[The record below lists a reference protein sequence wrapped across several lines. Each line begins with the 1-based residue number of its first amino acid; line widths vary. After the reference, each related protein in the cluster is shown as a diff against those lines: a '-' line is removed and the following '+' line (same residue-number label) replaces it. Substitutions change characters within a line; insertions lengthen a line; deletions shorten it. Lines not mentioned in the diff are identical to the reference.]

1 MTKTVQAI
9 FKILLRYLPF
19 VALIY
24 LALYLSDLQI
34 NLLLRPQNWAISG
47 FSFVILTLVM
57 FSRAIIWHRLL
68 HRFGVTVPLRV
79 AIQSYFRSILAK
91 FIPGKVWPLIS
102 RAEIIG
108 RHGYSVKHITLIG
121 LVNQISGILSGLT
134 VGLIGVL
141 YFDLVPDSLGL
152 LLPVVL
158 ITGSATAA
166 MAARQTIPIPRWVLN
181 RFTAADIRSTI
192 KIPMIADIVG
202 LQIINWGLMGLAY
215 TLLIDSL
222 GQSVGWMPV
231 LLQPLANVSGILAL
245 VVPSGLGV
253 REGVMVGYLMLAS
266 ASFTTATAIA
276 LTCRVWSLASE
287 LTVSIWGWLLVR

>member
-1 MTKTVQAI
+1 MQTI
-9 FKILLRYLPF
+9 LKIILRYLPF

-24 LALYLSDLQI
+24 LSLYLSDLQI
-34 NLLLRPQNWAISG
+34 NLLLWPQNWAISG
-47 FSFVILTLVM
+47 FSFTILTLVL

-68 HRFGVTVPLRV
+68 HRFGVMVPLKV
-79 AIQSYFRSILAK
+79 AIQSYFRSVLAK

-108 RHGYSVKHITLIG
+108 RHGYSVKFIMFIG
-121 LVNQISGILSGLT
+121 LVNQISGILSGLL
-134 VGLIGVL
+134 VGMIGIL
-141 YFDLVPDSLGL
+141 YFDLMPDSLDL

-158 ITGSATAA
+158 ITGSATV
-166 MAARQTIPIPRWVLN
+166 MTAARRTMPIPRWVLN
-181 RFTAADIRSTI
+181 RFITADIQDRSTI

-215 TLLIDSL
+215 ALLIDSL

-231 LLQPLANVSGILAL
+231 LLQPLANISGILAL

-266 ASFTTATAIA
+266 VSFTAATAIA

-287 LTVSIWGWLLVR
+287 LIVSIWGWLLVR